1 MSRRVQHPD
10 SDYNSMI
17 RGDLP
22 RSPYSGSNGSGSSFD
37 ITDTVFNYPSDSSSS
52 DEDVPR
58 ITQHINRIH
67 HISPVQP
74 SNIPVP
80 LLGYGQDF
88 AFRENGREYDCQLV
102 KQQTSNTGIKE
113 YVIKIRDIRK
123 TFFLNQIPK
132 LFELTRIYGDRFVRE
147 DGEDILVTVNAP
159 NFDIYIRAMNN
170 NRTFT
175 TDIGLP
181 SVKIKA
187 KGLRRKTNYKRNRK
201 KRTKRMKSSR
211 RRRQTRKTKRRR
223 RQRRY

>member
-10 SDYNSMI
+10 SDYRRFI
-17 RGDLP
+17 GDLP
-22 RSPYSGSNGSGSSFD
+22 DSPYSGSNGSGSSFE

-58 ITQHINRIH
+58 ITQHVNRIH

-80 LLGYGQDF
+80 LLGIGQDF

-102 KQQTSNTGIKE
+102 KQQTSHTGIKE

-132 LFELTRIYGDRFVRE
+132 LFEYTRIYGDRFVSE
-147 DGEDILVTVNAP
+147 DGENILVTVNAP
-159 NFDIYIRAMNN
+159 NFDIYIRSMNN
-170 NRTFT
+170 NHTLT

-181 SVKIKA
+181 FVKIKA
-187 KGLRRKTNYKRNRK
+187 KGLRRKTAIRRPRMNIKKTRK
-201 KRTKRMKSSR
+201 
-211 RRRQTRKTKRRR
+211 TRKTKRRR
-223 RQRRY
+223 QRRRRNQY